1 MRPYI
6 FIAAIPLAIIFVILR
21 KYFLRTGQQ
30 LKLLEAEGEGEE
42 EGEQHICSVA
52 FVWSDNSRVSVQVEE
67 SLVKDLSQTRSRL
80 ERKRA
85 SGADATG
92 IITQQTEMAMGQG
105 GKDHHNE
112 QKHSGGRVDRGGMVP
127 QRAGILS

>member
-30 LKLLEAEGEGEE
+30 LKLLEAEGEGAEKGEE
-42 EGEQHICSVA
+42 LICSVG
-52 FVWSDNSRVSVQVEE
+52 FVVSDNSSVQTAE
-67 SLVKDLSQTRSRL
+67 SLVKDLSGTRWRL

-85 SGADATG
+85 SGADATV
-92 IITQQTEMAMGQG
+92 IITQQTEMAVAGGQL
-105 GKDHHNE
+105 GKDHHKE
-112 QKHSGGRVDRGGMVP
+112 KHDREGLTAGRWLPQRGGMF
-127 QRAGILS
+127 

>member
-1 MRPYI
+1 M
-6 FIAAIPLAIIFVILR
+6 
-21 KYFLRTGQQ
+21 
-30 LKLLEAEGEGEE
+30 
-42 EGEQHICSVA
+42 
-52 FVWSDNSRVSVQVEE
+52 SVQVEE
-67 SLVKDLSQTRSRL
+67 SLGKDLSQTRSRL

-92 IITQQTEMAMGQG
+92 IITQQTEMAMAGGQG

-112 QKHSGGRVDRGGMVP
+112 QKHGRGRVDRGGMVP